1 MFSVTYAQ
9 LNVWLTSFLWP
20 FVRIL
25 ALIGTAPLF
34 SQTAIPTTAKVGLGA
49 FITLIVAPT
58 IGAMPQVT
66 VFSAD
71 GVLVMINQFIIG
83 AALGVTMQ
91 IAFATIDAAGEFIG
105 QQMGLSFAMLYDP
118 REGGNAVVVSR
129 YLDTIAMLA
138 FIVVDGHLQMIGA
151 LVSSFQ
157 SVPVS
162 ANVLGAAVHA
172 RGWQTIATYGAAVFS
187 TGLLLALPVVAALL
201 ITNLSL
207 GILNRVAP
215 QIGIFQV
222 GFPAMMLVGLL
233 LIQLMVPNMMPFFQ
247 RVFDSGIDEM
257 GRVAVAFGR

>member
-20 FVRIL
+20 LVRIL

-34 SQTAIPTTAKVGLGA
+34 SQAAFPTMTKVGLGA

-58 IGAMPQVT
+58 IGAVPQVT
-66 VFSAD
+66 VFSAA
-71 GVLVMINQFIIG
+71 GVLIMANQFLIG
-83 AALGVTMQ
+83 AALGMTMQ

-105 QQMGLSFAMLYDP
+105 QQMGLSFATLYDP
-118 REGGNAVVVSR
+118 REGGNSVVVSSF
-129 YLDTIAMLA
+129 LDTIAMLA
-138 FIVVDGHLQMIGA
+138 FVVVDGHLQMIGA

-157 SVPVS
+157 SVPIS

-172 RGWQTIATYGAAVFS
+172 RGWQMVAAYGESVFS

-201 ITNLSL
+201 IANLSL

-222 GFPAMMLVGLL
+222 GFPVTMLIGLL
-233 LIQLMVPNMMPFFQ
+233 LIELMIPNMMLFFQ
-247 RVFDSGIDEM
+247 RVFDNGIEEM
-257 GRVAVAFGR
+257 GRVAGAF